1 MNCTTTFRIRK
12 RCAGMTMS
20 EMLVAVG
27 ISGMVVIAVA
37 MVLFHSGR
45 SFVAMVNYV
54 DLDNKSRKA
63 LDRMSQEIR
72 EANSL
77 SSFSTTN
84 LPSGQTVTN
93 GLVFA
98 GTETSGTAYTLN
110 YSYNPG
116 TKELT
121 RTKVESGLTNSEVLL
136 TGCSYLTFGLFQ
148 RNSPTNSFDQFDL
161 ETGNNCKVVQ
171 LYWVCSR
178 SIFGQAVN
186 TESIQSAKVVIRKG

>member
-1 MNCTTTFRIRK
+1 
-12 RCAGMTMS
+12 MTMS

-27 ISGMVVIAVA
+27 ISGIVFIAVA

-45 SFVAMVNYV
+45 SFIALVNYA

-77 SSFSTTN
+77 TSFTTTN
-84 LPSGQTVTN
+84 LPSGVTVTN

-98 GTETSGTAYTLN
+98 GTETNGTPYTIK
-110 YSYNPG
+110 YDYYPG
-116 TKELT
+116 TNVLT
-121 RTKVESGLTNSEVLL
+121 RRKIESGVTNSEVLL
-136 TGCSYLTFGLFQ
+136 TSCTYLTFGLFQ

-171 LYWVCSR
+171 LYWICTR

-186 TESIQSAKVVIRKG
+186 TENVQSAKVVIRKG

>member
-1 MNCTTTFRIRK
+1 MNCKTTSRIRS

-20 EMLVAVG
+20 EMLVAIG
-27 ISGMVVIAVA
+27 ISGLVFIAVA

-45 SFVAMVNYV
+45 SFFAMVNYA

-72 EANSL
+72 EATGLTSL
-77 SSFSTTN
+77 TTTN

-98 GTETSGTAYTLN
+98 GTEVNGTPYTLK
-110 YSYNPG
+110 YSYDPG
-116 TKELT
+116 SKILN
-121 RTKVESGLTNSEVLL
+121 RWKIESGVTNSEVLL
-136 TGCSYLTFGLFQ
+136 TSCTYLTFGLFQ

-171 LYWVCSR
+171 LYWVCTR
-178 SIFGQAVN
+178 NIFGQAVN
-186 TESIQSAKVVIRKG
+186 TESVQSAKVVIRKG